1 MISDGLRGAREDAE
15 RVMAD
20 SGATGVRH
28 PLFDLAAREETSP
41 EPDGDMAWA
50 TTTPSAKIEV
60 PNVGAHLLER
70 RGLLDRLTEC
80 VADHP
85 LTLVTAPAGYG
96 KSTLLTMWCSRTDAT
111 VAWLTIDEFD
121 NDPRRLF
128 RGLVNALRT
137 AVRRSGRSDGARL
150 LALVPRYR
158 VDPEQYDALLTALEE
173 LRTPIV
179 LIIDDL
185 HAVDDVASR
194 EVVGRLMRFA
204 PPNLRLILS
213 GRSDPNLPV
222 HKRRLD
228 GELGE
233 LREADLCF
241 DRAEVAALAVQSG
254 LELDEP
260 DTDLLLE
267 STGGWPVA
275 TRMAIVALGASTDRH
290 GRLQAMG
297 GAELPLTGY
306 LTDEILG
313 TLRPELAEFIL
324 HATIGDRIRGD
335 LAEVLHPHGA
345 ALLEECVR
353 LGVFLTALGGD
364 EQEFR
369 WHALFA
375 SQCRAILQRN
385 DPEAALSLRRRAARY
400 WAPVDVPLAVSLA
413 VAGGDGTFALE
424 LVLAQWPDRLLRG
437 ETELLRRL
445 CAQLPSAE
453 ADDAEILLVL
463 ALCEFLDQRS
473 TSSATRARA
482 QARAATLPTERAR
495 HVELVDALLQLFVA
509 GRDTEVVTARDR
521 VRELLP
527 SDDTGDRAVEA
538 FAHFLLG
545 ETAVRLDDDPAG
557 ALADLQRA
565 EDLASG
571 CDLHELAAAS
581 TAMAPVPLW
590 ILGRF
595 DEAARLARAA
605 VDDGRR
611 AGRAGSSSLVPAH
624 LVLGV
629 AEYWRDHTEQARGHL
644 EEAIRRAQP
653 RQGNLRRRAALVL
666 MIVGLSTDD
675 AALVEVARVTAQ
687 PDPDDG
693 GGRLTEPIAEIVE
706 AIREDVLGD
715 PVAALAR
722 VTVMDPGQLESSIL
736 VWIAD
741 LHRRAG
747 SYADARAVL
756 AGIPASRRTAH
767 IAMYA
772 NLTEALMSAEEG
784 AVEEAHV
791 LLERTLR
798 ISFESDLTRPLV
810 LHGNA
815 IAPLLS
821 EHLAWGTQYGT
832 TVGELVTRMRDRVP
846 LRRSPSFW
854 ELTDR
859 EMTVLTYLRSPMT
872 AAEIGRSLFVS
883 ANTVKTHMRA
893 VYRKLGAS
901 GRREAVRIAV
911 ERDLL

>member
-1 MISDGLRGAREDAE
+1 MSDGPRDAREDAE
-15 RVMAD
+15 RAFAD
-20 SGATGVRH
+20 SGATSGRH
-28 PLFDLAAREETSP
+28 PLIDLAAREGTSTR
-41 EPDGDMAWA
+41 PDAADSAWA

-60 PNVGAHLLER
+60 PSVGAHLLER
-70 RGLLDRLTEC
+70 SALMDRLT
-80 VADHP
+80 VSVGDHG

-96 KSTLLTMWCSRTDAT
+96 KSTLLSMWCATTGQT
-111 VAWLTIDEFD
+111 VAWLTVDEFD

-137 AVRRSGRSDGARL
+137 ALRRSGRSDGARL
-150 LALVPRYR
+150 SALVPRYR

-173 LRTPIV
+173 LRAPIV
-179 LIIDDL
+179 LVIDDL
-185 HAVDDVASR
+185 HDVDDVASR

-204 PPNLRLILS
+204 PPNLRLVLS

-233 LREADLCF
+233 IREADLCF
-241 DRAEVAALAVQSG
+241 SRVEVAALAAQAG
-254 LELDEP
+254 LELDVP

-275 TRMAIVALGASTDRH
+275 TRMAIVAFGTSTDWR
-290 GRLQAMG
+290 RQFEAMSD
-297 GAELPLTGY
+297 AALPLTGY

-313 TLRPELAEFIL
+313 TLRPELATFIL
-324 HATIGDRIRGD
+324 YATVGDRIRGD
-335 LAEVLHPHGA
+335 LAAVLHPDGA

-353 LGVFLTALGGD
+353 TGVFLTAGGGN

-385 DPEAALSLRRRAARY
+385 DPEAALTLRRRAARY
-400 WAPVDVPLAVSLA
+400 WAGADVPLAVSLA
-413 VAGGDGTFALE
+413 VAGGDGPFALA
-424 LVLAQWPDRLLRG
+424 LVRAQWPDLLLRG

-445 CAQLPSAE
+445 CAQLPGPE
-453 ADDAEILLVL
+453 VDDAEILLVL
-463 ALCEFLDQRS
+463 ALCEFLDHRTTS
-473 TSSATRARA
+473 TATRARA
-482 QARAATLPTERAR
+482 RARVAVLPPDRAR

-509 GRDTEVVTARDR
+509 GPDPEVAAARDR

-527 SDDTGDRAVEA
+527 VDGTGDRAVMA
-538 FAHFLLG
+538 FAHFLIG
-545 ETAVRLDDDPAG
+545 EATVRLDDDPAG

-581 TAMAPVPLW
+581 AAMVPVPLW
-590 ILGRF
+590 VLGRF
-595 DEAARLARAA
+595 DEAARVARAA
-605 VDDGRR
+605 VDGGRR
-611 AGRAGSSSLVPAH
+611 AGRTGSSSLVPAH
-624 LVLGV
+624 LVLGA
-629 AEYWRDHTEQARGHL
+629 AEFWLDHIEQARGHL
-644 EEAIRRAQP
+644 EAAIRKAQP
-653 RQGNLRRRAALVL
+653 RQEKLRKNAALAL

-675 AALVEVARVTAQ
+675 AALVEVARQAGLD
-687 PDPDDG
+687 DPESDG
-693 GGRLTEPIAEIVE
+693 GLTEPFA
-706 AIREDVLGD
+706 AIMAALREDVSGHPD
-715 PVAALAR
+715 AALAR
-722 VTVMDPGQLESSIL
+722 VTSMDPSQLESSIL
-736 VWIAD
+736 VWMAD

-747 SYADARAVL
+747 TYADARGVL
-756 AGIPASRRTAH
+756 ARIPAARRTAH
-767 IAMYA
+767 IAMCA
-772 NLTEALMSAEEG
+772 NLTEALMFAAEG
-784 AVEEAHV
+784 AAEDAHV

-798 ISFESDLTRPLV
+798 TSLESELTRPFALPGPD
-810 LHGNA
+810 L
-815 IAPLLS
+815 APLLS

-832 TVGELVTRMRDRVP
+832 LVGELITRMRDRVP
-846 LRRSPSFW
+846 IRRSPSFW
-854 ELTDR
+854 ELTER
-859 EMTVLTYLRSPMT
+859 EMTILTYLRSPMT
-872 AAEIGRSLFVS
+872 AAEIGQSLFVS